1 MPVTSWDILLILLR
15 NSISLSLC
23 ILLENLELT
32 YVPVCVPLYECM
44 YMYLQ
49 VVVIEILTLL
59 ESFVIH
65 RDVSIHAEAF

>member
-1 MPVTSWDILLILLR
+1 MGYFTYFTEKFHIIVIVVYM
-15 NSISLSLC
+15 
-23 ILLENLELT
+23 LENLELT
-32 YVPVCVPLYECM
+32 YVPVCVPLYECT

>member
-1 MPVTSWDILLILLR
+1 MGYFTYFTEKFHIIVIVVYMP
-15 NSISLSLC
+15 
-23 ILLENLELT
+23 ENLELT
-32 YVPVCVPLYECM
+32 YVPVCVPLYMCM